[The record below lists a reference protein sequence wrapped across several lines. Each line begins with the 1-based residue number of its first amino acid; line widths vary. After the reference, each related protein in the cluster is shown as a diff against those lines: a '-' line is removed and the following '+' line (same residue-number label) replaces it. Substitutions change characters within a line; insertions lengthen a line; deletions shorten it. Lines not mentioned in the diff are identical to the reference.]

1 MEVILAFQIS
11 GGRLVSVDVGCPP
24 SVLFA
29 LNSASRS
36 ISSLAMTLRSS
47 AFPSVVSDHADY
59 PLIGTQILI
68 KSSEVHVKYWLVL
81 VVLVLSPAL
90 VSAQEKIKIGFI
102 DLQRAI
108 TESAAGKR
116 AKARFETQ
124 VKKAESDLLKEKQE
138 LERLKTDLDKKGPLL
153 KDDERRNLEADLQ
166 RRYVQ
171 YQRTMG
177 DHQQDLRQ
185 KEGELTGD
193 ILKEL
198 QQIITDIGKAEK
210 FTLIFER
217 TQILYNDQG
226 IDITNKVIET
236 FNSRAKTK

>member
-1 MEVILAFQIS
+1 
-11 GGRLVSVDVGCPP
+11 
-24 SVLFA
+24 
-29 LNSASRS
+29 
-36 ISSLAMTLRSS
+36 
-47 AFPSVVSDHADY
+47 
-59 PLIGTQILI
+59 
-68 KSSEVHVKYWLVL
+68 VL
-81 VVLVLSPAL
+81 VVLVLSPPL
-90 VSAQEKIKIGFI
+90 VSAQEKMIKIGFI

-108 TESAAGKR
+108 TESAAGKK
-116 AKARFETQ
+116 AKARFEAQ

-138 LERLKTDLDKKGPLL
+138 LERLKADFDKKGPLL
-153 KDDERRNLEADLQ
+153 KDEERRNIEADLQ
-166 RRYVQ
+166 RRYVV

-185 KEGELTGD
+185 KEGEMTGD